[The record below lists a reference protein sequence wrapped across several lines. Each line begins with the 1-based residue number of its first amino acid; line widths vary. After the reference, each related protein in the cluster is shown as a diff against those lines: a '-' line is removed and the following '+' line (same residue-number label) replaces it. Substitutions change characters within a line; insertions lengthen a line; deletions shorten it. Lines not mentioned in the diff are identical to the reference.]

1 MKKILCPLD
10 FSVTSI
16 NALHAACII
25 GEKYQVDEIQLITVH
40 IGKVAPGAYSN
51 EFFQLLST
59 ANFDKA
65 LEKAIAHARNK
76 TGYSGSFTFKSINS
90 KKRVSSLINQTA
102 KEGLFDL
109 ICMGTE
115 GQNTLRKFVFGST
128 TQKVLEESTTHV
140 MAVPKNW
147 VVESP
152 DKIALGIDFMY
163 FDQRRFEEI
172 HELISVLSPN
182 IHLFDV
188 NIANNPLMENKMEEI
203 KSKLAHYPGLD
214 FSLID
219 AIDVV
224 SGILKFTD
232 QNPTDLIVLLSKN
245 YGLIDR
251 LFERSYTE
259 KLILHTRTP
268 VLALKYN

>member
-16 NALHAACII
+16 NALQAACVI

-40 IGKVAPGAYSN
+40 GEKVTSGAYSN

-65 LEKAIAHARNK
+65 LEKAISLARKK
-76 TGYSGSFTFKSINS
+76 TGYSRSFTFKSINS

-102 KEGLFDL
+102 KEGQFDL

-115 GQNTLRKFVFGST
+115 GQNTLRKVVFGST
-128 TQKVLEESTTHV
+128 TQKVLEESTIHV
-140 MAVPKNW
+140 LAVPKNW
-147 VVESP
+147 TAESP
-152 DKIALGIDFMY
+152 EKIALGVDFLY

-188 NIANNPLMENKMEEI
+188 NIANNPLMEDKMAEI
-203 KSKLAHYPGLD
+203 KNKLAHYPGLK
-214 FSLID
+214 FSLVN

-232 QNPTDLIVLLSKN
+232 LNPTDLIVLLSKN
-245 YGLIDR
+245 YKLIDR

-259 KLILHTRTP
+259 KLVLHTQIP
-268 VLALKYN
+268 VLALKFN

>member
-16 NALHAACII
+16 NALHAACLI
-25 GEKYQVDEIQLITVH
+25 GEKYQADEIQLITVH
-40 IGKVAPGAYSN
+40 RGKVAPGAYSN

-65 LEKAIAHARNK
+65 LEKAIANARNK

-90 KKRVSSLINQTA
+90 KNRVSSLINQTA
-102 KEGLFDL
+102 KEGQFDL

-115 GQNTLRKFVFGST
+115 GQNTLRKVVFGST

-140 MAVPKNW
+140 LAVPKNW
-147 VVESP
+147 SAENP
-152 DKIALGIDFMY
+152 EKIALGVDFLY
-163 FDQRRFEEI
+163 FDQRRFEKV
-172 HELISVLSPN
+172 HELISPLSSN

-188 NIANNPLMENKMEEI
+188 NIANNPLMEDKLAEI
-203 KSKLAHYPGLD
+203 KNKLAHYPGLK

-268 VLALKYN
+268 VLALKFN